1 VWEQKISKLK
11 GQMVEAKTKRAV
23 PRFQSEIDFC
33 QAEIR
38 KLEDRILDLM
48 ANPSRWTR
56 T

>member
-1 VWEQKISKLK
+1 VEQKISKLK
-11 GQMVEAKTKRAV
+11 GQMVEAKTNEQYRA
-23 PRFQSEIDFC
+23 FQSEIDFC